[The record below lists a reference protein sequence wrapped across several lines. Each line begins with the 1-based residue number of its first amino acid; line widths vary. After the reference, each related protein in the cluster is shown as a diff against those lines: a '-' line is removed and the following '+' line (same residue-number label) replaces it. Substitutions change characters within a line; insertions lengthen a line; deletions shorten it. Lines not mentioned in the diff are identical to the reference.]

1 MSSRELKSQKRK
13 PESKSK
19 GTEKMLFP
27 STNFGTLTPF
37 SVPFAPCPEQIA
49 DPFKTL
55 ASLSQAV
62 GDIKAD
68 LWEQDGFED
77 KIQFIAQQQEDN
89 ITEIDSLKSENA
101 SLRKDLEMLKS
112 VVIRLDRRV
121 TEQEKEIIDLKGRSM
136 KNNILKHNLEEEEG
150 EDLFSKIPRLL
161 NEHLD
166 IDGIEFVNI
175 HRNGGDRR
183 QGDKPRVITGRLV
196 RFENKDRLL
205 KQQRKKKDDGIILPF
220 YITPQSPVQVNETRR
235 KLVELNSKYWSEN
248 IKTRVVGDKLVFPNG
263 SVYRDKVKTPNAEEI
278 LQLDQKEQQKLEE
291 IEVKRSNTHTESGNQ
306 ISAAAV
312 EVETYAK
319 VRNFYKKISMDPV
332 YGRANHN
339 ILVYHFKDNSGT
351 IHDGYCDDGEFGAG
365 RKMLKIL
372 QDENFTNVSVVISRM
387 MGKHLGPKR
396 FDIMEKALFDAL
408 KELR

>member
-1 MSSRELKSQKRK
+1 M
-13 PESKSK
+13 P
-19 GTEKMLFP
+19 FP
-27 STNFGTLTPF
+27 SANFGPLNPF
-37 SVPFAPCPEQIA
+37 SVPFAPCPEQIT

-77 KIQFIAQQQEDN
+77 KIQFIAKQQEDS
-89 ITEIDSLKSENA
+89 IAEIDSLKSENA
-101 SLRKDLEMLKS
+101 SLRKDIEMLKS
-112 VVIRLDRRV
+112 VVIRLERRV

-136 KNNILKHNLEEEEG
+136 KNNILIHNLEEEEG

-161 NEHLD
+161 HENLE
-166 IDGIEFVNI
+166 IEGIEFANI
-175 HRNGGDRR
+175 HRNAGDRR
-183 QGDKPRVITGRLV
+183 QGGKPRTITGRLV
-196 RFENKDRLL
+196 RFENKDRIL
-205 KQQRKKKDDGIILPF
+205 KQQRKKKDEGVQLPF
-220 YITPQSPVQVNETRR
+220 YITPQSPV
-235 KLVELNSKYWSEN
+235 
-248 IKTRVVGDKLVFPNG
+248 
-263 SVYRDKVKTPNAEEI
+263 
-278 LQLDQKEQQKLEE
+278 QKEQQKLEE
-291 IEVKRSNTHTESGNQ
+291 IEVKRSNTLSESGNQ

-319 VRNFYKKISMDPV
+319 VRNFYRKISMDPV

-339 ILVYHFKDNSGT
+339 ILVYRFKDNSGT

-372 QDENFTNVSVVISRM
+372 QDQNLTNVSVVISRM

-408 KELR
+408 KELL